1 MIGLARGLELPVLAE
16 GVETKEQLAFLAK
29 ESCDE
34 IQGYLIGRPLPIED
48 YAALTGQPSNRAS
61 AADKLDAPTK
71 KRAGAAAS

>member
-1 MIGLARGLELPVLAE
+1 MLTE
-16 GVETKEQLAFLAK
+16 GVETKEQLAFLEK

-48 YAALTGQPSNRAS
+48 YTALTGQPKAERTDN
-61 AADKLDAPTK
+61 PGCTET

>member
-1 MIGLARGLELPVLAE
+1 MLAE

-48 YAALTGQPSNRAS
+48 YADADRRGRTRA
-61 AADKLDAPTK
+61 
-71 KRAGAAAS
+71 RAGAAAS